1 MTTGLSF
8 NVDAKFESLIMY
20 KSPERRLYIMKRIFM
35 WHCEK
40 QCFGAFAFANKV
52 NVMPSF

>member
-1 MTTGLSF
+1 MQNLR
-8 NVDAKFESLIMY
+8 ESLIMY
-20 KSPERRLYIMKRIFM
+20 KSPERRLYIMKRTFM